1 MIATDEDALIC
12 DLAETYQIYN
22 YRGLPVQTL
31 AALSVGLRDNAR
43 IKMKMAGFRVDTT
56 TMLLASIADSLHIL
70 VWQNTENGHNGV
82 NAPPSIFNQ
91 ITGADDQSQSQNESF
106 DTPDDFRSR
115 WNALAGE
122 EK

>member
-12 DLAETYQIYN
+12 DLAETYHIYN

-82 NAPPSIFNQ
+82 HIPPSIFNQ

-106 DTPDDFRSR
+106 DTPEDFRSR
-115 WNALAGE
+115 WNELAGE